1 MSEDIG
7 QLASNEGGPG
17 RRNSYVLRFW
27 SLGVYV
33 VTAALGCGDSGD
45 DRDSRES
52 EPDATSGV
60 ELQAFHQMFT
70 AVDTLV
76 LEQPENVARSF
87 PLLYMDP
94 QGGFLIADPPGNQV
108 RVYSRTGELED
119 VFEGGSG
126 KADSL
131 REPSSAARLENGD
144 IIAANAMSG
153 RLVPIPIRHE
163 EDVLPLET
171 SLGRLRLLQVLEER
185 KILIAGRDAAYAR
198 NLLHIWDLSRG
209 EIVKS
214 FLPPPQHLDSNV
226 VETIGRGAYAASR
239 GDRFAAMHGMSD
251 TLFFFDH
258 AGTQLSSVP
267 IPVEPFLVPEGT
279 LPNIGS
285 MAERREWIDQFTFL
299 IDVFWIADDELILQ
313 WASGSGDHSVYG
325 LVGMDTTGRQIW
337 STAGTPLLRG
347 VRDDE
352 FFFQDPNSA
361 VPNRVVVAIR
371 KPSS

>member
-7 QLASNEGGPG
+7 QLASNEGGRG
-17 RRNSYVLRFW
+17 RRNSNVLRFW

-33 VTAALGCGDSGD
+33 VTAALGCGDSAG

-52 EPDATSGV
+52 EPDATTGV
-60 ELQAFHQMFT
+60 DLQAFHQMFT
-70 AVDTLV
+70 VVDTLV

-94 QGGFLIADPPGNQV
+94 QGGFLIADPPANQV
-108 RVYSRTGELED
+108 RVYSRTGELEE
-119 VFEGGSG
+119 VFGAGSG

-131 REPSSAARLENGD
+131 RAPSSAARLENGD

-185 KILIAGRDAAYAR
+185 KILLTGRDATYAR

-214 FLPPPQHLDSNV
+214 FFPPPQHLDSDV
-226 VETIGRGAYAASR
+226 VGTIGRGVYAASR
-239 GDRFAAMHGMSD
+239 GDRLAAMHSLSD
-251 TLFFFDH
+251 TLFFFDR
-258 AGTQLSSVP
+258 AGTELFSAH

-285 MAERREWIDQFTFL
+285 MAGRQEWIDQFTFL
-299 IDVFWIADDELILQ
+299 IDVFWIADDELIVQ

-337 STAGTPLLRG
+337 SKARTPQLRG
-347 VRDDE
+347 VRDAG

-371 KPSS
+371 KPGS